1 MTHVYRNPSR
11 RSERRRVWW
20 AVLAA
25 SLLAGPM
32 ARAAGNIDPANNFA
46 WSENA
51 GWINF
56 APTNGGVTVAAGQGL
71 SGYAWAENIGWIQLA
86 CTNNSTCNNTSAT
99 DWGVKLTGKNALQ
112 GFAWSENAGWIN
124 FGPTNGGVTITNGWF
139 YGYAW
144 SENVGWIHLNGSPT
158 YGVRTTANLVTGM
171 AIYFR

>member
-1 MTHVYRNPSR
+1 MTHVHRNLSR

-56 APTNGGVTVAAGQGL
+56 
-71 SGYAWAENIGWIQLA
+71 
-86 CTNNSTCNNTSAT
+86 
-99 DWGVKLTGKNALQ
+99 
-112 GFAWSENAGWIN
+112 
-124 FGPTNGGVTITNGWF
+124 GPTNGGVTITNGSF

-158 YGVRTTANLVTGM
+158 YGVRTTANLVAGM